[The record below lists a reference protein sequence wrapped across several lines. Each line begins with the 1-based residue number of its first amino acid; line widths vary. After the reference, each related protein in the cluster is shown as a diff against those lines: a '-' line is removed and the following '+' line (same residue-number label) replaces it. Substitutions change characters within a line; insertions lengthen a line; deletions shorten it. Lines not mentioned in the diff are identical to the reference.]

1 MIEKIR
7 ATCLGLRRLRRLKFG
22 WQGRGFHSQDLFDNG
37 HAEWYKESE
46 AEK

>member
-7 ATCLGLRRLRRLKFG
+7 ATCLGLRQLRQQKFG
-22 WQGRGFHSQDLFDNG
+22 WQGRGFHSQDLFNNG
-37 HAEWYKESE
+37 DGEWCKENK